1 MTSAF
6 LLINCDFPFAQDVIS
21 ELEKV
26 PEIVDIYKLHG
37 IYDIIARVESDNE
50 QDLNEIVKIRVRKI
64 EKIKSTLTMIIAKGN
79 KIKDRKQKKLPD
91 SGKTDEVQ

>member
-6 LLINCDFPFAQDVIS
+6 LLINCNFPFAGEVIS

-37 IYDIIARVESDNE
+37 MYDIIARVKSDNE
-50 QDLNEIVKIRVRKI
+50 ENLNEIVKVRVRKI
-64 EKIKSTLTMIIAKGN
+64 DKIDKIKSTLTMIIVEGN
-79 KIKDRKQKKLPD
+79 KIKDKK
-91 SGKTDEVQ
+91 